1 MNTLQVTEFCNRVF
15 EKYDKNKSGFI
26 EIDELT
32 TLLNNLAKEINSQL
46 PTQKEIDYI
55 LTYLDTNNDKKISRS
70 EFQKLGQLMVK
81 ILANFVKITNEI
93 QNFNFSFNNKS
104 WCQLQYQIKDSHFI
118 NNKIMN
124 QQFKKL
130 YFIKKSKK
138 GLQNKDNF
146 NKKQSMHQ
154 SSYELQKGRL
164 TVSPLIQID

>member
-55 LTYLDTNNDKKISRS
+55 LGYLDTNNDKKISRS

-81 ILANFVKITNEI
+81 ILASV
-93 QNFNFSFNNKS
+93 
-104 WCQLQYQIKDSHFI
+104 
-118 NNKIMN
+118 
-124 QQFKKL
+124 
-130 YFIKKSKK
+130 
-138 GLQNKDNF
+138 
-146 NKKQSMHQ
+146 
-154 SSYELQKGRL
+154 
-164 TVSPLIQID
+164 